1 MRVFGSVQVQHGGTV
16 LTWTGGDVAFFKEA
30 SNSQQTKNRITLCV
44 FVCQMVEHI
53 AQPRLAHV
61 AYWCGA
67 KARWRL
73 RTVPIC
79 NLGQVNSGRR
89 KTSAV
94 TLGAHSRR
102 TVMRRALATFHL
114 QTFQTYETLQR
125 QVLVREHLFH
135 LQTLHTHETSE
146 RQVLGRKHLYD
157 LQVTNY
163 MKSYI
168 KFKTSSRRCLAG
180 RCCRQGRRVVR
191 NLPVQH
197 SRSWR
202 LDSHGQPL

>member
-1 MRVFGSVQVQHGGTV
+1 MQVFGSVQLQHGGTV
-16 LTWTGGDVAFFKEA
+16 QTWTGGDVAFFKEA
-30 SNSQQTKNRITLCV
+30 SNSQQSKNRITMCV

-79 NLGQVNSGRR
+79 DLGQVNSGRR

-114 QTFQTYETLQR
+114 QTF
-125 QVLVREHLFH
+125 
-135 LQTLHTHETSE
+135 
-146 RQVLGRKHLYD
+146 
-157 LQVTNY
+157 
-163 MKSYI
+163 
-168 KFKTSSRRCLAG
+168 
-180 RCCRQGRRVVR
+180 
-191 NLPVQH
+191 
-197 SRSWR
+197 
-202 LDSHGQPL
+202 

>member
-30 SNSQQTKNRITLCV
+30 SNSQQTKSRITLCV

-53 AQPRLAHV
+53 AQQRLAHV
-61 AYWCGA
+61 AYWYGA

-79 NLGQVNSGRR
+79 DLGQIKSGRR

-102 TVMRRALATFHL
+102 TFMPRALATFQL
-114 QTFQTYETLQR
+114 QTFQSYDTLQH
-125 QVLVREHLFH
+125 QALVREHLFL
-135 LQTLHTHETSE
+135 LQTLHTHEISKRE
-146 RQVLGRKHLYD
+146 VLGRKHLYD
-157 LQVTNY
+157 LRATNY

-180 RCCRQGRRVVR
+180 RCCRQSRKVDR

-202 LDSHGQPL
+202 LDSYGQRL

>member
-16 LTWTGGDVAFFKEA
+16 LHWTGGDVAFFKEA
-30 SNSQQTKNRITLCV
+30 SNSQQSNNRITMCV
-44 FVCQMVEHI
+44 FVCQMVEHT
-53 AQPRLAHV
+53 AHPRLAYV

-73 RTVPIC
+73 RAVPIC
-79 NLGQVNSGRR
+79 DLGQLSTGCR

-94 TLGAHSRR
+94 TLGAHSGR
-102 TVMRRALATFHL
+102 TVMSRTLATFHL
-114 QTFQTYETLQR
+114 QTFQSYDTHQR
-125 QVLVREHLFH
+125 PALVWRSLFH

-146 RQVLGRKHLYD
+146 RQVLGRRNLYG

-168 KFKTSSRRCLAG
+168 KFETSSRCCLAG
-180 RCCRQGRRVVR
+180 SCCRQSRAVDR
-191 NLPVQH
+191 NFPGQH
-197 SRSWR
+197 SEPRS
-202 LDSHGQPL
+202 LDRREQAR

>member
-79 NLGQVNSGRR
+79 DLGQVKSGRR

-102 TVMRRALATFHL
+102 TVMSRALATFQL
-114 QTFQTYETLQR
+114 QTFQSYDTLQC
-125 QVLVREHLFH
+125 QALVREHLFH

-146 RQVLGRKHLYD
+146 REVLGRKHLYD

-168 KFKTSSRRCLAG
+168 KFKTSNRRCLAG
-180 RCCRQGRRVVR
+180 RCC
-191 NLPVQH
+191 
-197 SRSWR
+197 
-202 LDSHGQPL
+202 